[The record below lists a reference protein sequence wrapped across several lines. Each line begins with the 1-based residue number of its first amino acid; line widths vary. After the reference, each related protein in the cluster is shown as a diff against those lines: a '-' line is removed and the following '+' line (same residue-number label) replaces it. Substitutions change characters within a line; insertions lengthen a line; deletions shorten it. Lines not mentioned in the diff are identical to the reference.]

1 VTVAARTGTVALAD
15 ALRRDIAA
23 GRFGFGAP
31 LREAALE
38 TELGCTREV
47 LRDAL
52 LLLERQGLTVQEKR
66 RGWRVR
72 SVDGSY
78 VRQLYA
84 ARALL
89 ERHALVGMEGHDVA
103 PLIDVLTRAN
113 ATMADRREA
122 GDVDGYLAANL
133 DFHAEFL
140 RHAPNDP
147 LRQALD
153 SINLLA
159 TPLRRLRLT
168 SHLGESVAVE
178 EHASII
184 DILAGGQTE
193 AAADAMHDHIMGN
206 LPATLAA
213 LDLPGCGTLP
223 LG

>member
-1 VTVAARTGTVALAD
+1 MTVVARIGTLALAD
-15 ALRRDIAA
+15 VLRRDIAA
-23 GRFGFGAP
+23 GRYGFGAP

-38 TELGCTREV
+38 AQLGCTREV
-47 LRDAL
+47 LRDVL
-52 LLLERQGLTVQEKR
+52 LLLERQGLAVQEKR

-72 SVDGSY
+72 GVDGRF

-84 ARALL
+84 VRALL
-89 ERHALVGMEGHDVA
+89 ERHAVAGMDGHDVE
-103 PLIDVLTRAN
+103 PLLDALTRTN
-113 ATMADRREA
+113 AAMAARREA

-133 DFHAEFL
+133 EFHAEFL

-153 SINLLA
+153 SVNILA

-168 SHLGESVAVE
+168 GHLGESVAVE

-206 LPATLAA
+206 LPATLAV
-213 LDLPGCGTLP
+213 LDLPD
-223 LG
+223 